1 MNKRNLWTRAMAFAL
16 AAVMILT
23 SQTVSSMGE
32 TLSLKESQQQDV
44 LSGEEDRGQDIVQNG
59 STYDEE
65 GLAEENTAS
74 DSQGIT
80 ESEPAAVSEPVS
92 EQPVEDTAD
101 QPVDLKDE
109 TTSVRVTGDSGVLPA
124 DTVMTAEALAADRL
138 PEGASDAIDTSLA
151 GENLTVQES
160 AFYDIN
166 MNGAQPSGTV
176 RVWVPIPDEWNGVL
190 DAWYIDAEGHVQ
202 NWDAQTYNAEETRA
216 DGKRYYVFDTGHFSI
231 YGVTVSQEKV
241 LTVSISSNRE
251 SAFPGDQVT
260 LSSTVSEEGAVL
272 QWQYKTKDGEWQN
285 IPGENS
291 TSYSFAYSE
300 ENEEYEYRLQAALG
314 DQTVYSDSLTITRRL
329 TLRETAELYYGK
341 NGTQDT
347 ANVSVRLEET
357 DTSFKAGDTVTMMIS
372 YSLQAAAL
380 YNYG

>member
-92 EQPVEDTAD
+92 VQPVEDTAD

-124 DTVMTAEALAADRL
+124 DTVMTAEALVADGL
-138 PEGASDAIDTSLA
+138 PA
-151 GENLTVQES
+151 
-160 AFYDIN
+160 
-166 MNGAQPSGTV
+166 GAQ
-176 RVWVPIPDEWNGVL
+176 
-190 DAWYIDAEGHVQ
+190 DAVDSALAE
-202 NWDAQTYNAEETRA
+202 
-216 DGKRYYVFDTGHFSI
+216 
-231 YGVTVSQEKV
+231 
-241 LTVSISSNRE
+241 
-251 SAFPGDQVT
+251 
-260 LSSTVSEEGAVL
+260 
-272 QWQYKTKDGEWQN
+272 KT
-285 IPGENS
+285 
-291 TSYSFAYSE
+291 
-300 ENEEYEYRLQAALG
+300 
-314 DQTVYSDSLTITRRL
+314 
-329 TLRETAELYYGK
+329 
-341 NGTQDT
+341 
-347 ANVSVRLEET
+347 
-357 DTSFKAGDTVTMMIS
+357 
-372 YSLQAAAL
+372 
-380 YNYG
+380 